1 MAPRIPKDVI
11 RAVGLSLAHG
21 ETDHI
26 NHDGCPAGED
36 TKGRLYVTKTDNGI
50 LLAYCH
56 HCGGKG
62 VVTSKIQNIREDAIT
77 LCDEPLSTTE
87 GTLASGREIDATL
100 ILANKPGVSGNDGVA
115 HKRLHPWFS
124 LGAHDV
130 TSIDLYE
137 EAIARFLRIYQWYG
151 PYMGGYEYIGDNGL
165 WSFHKRSNMKVPT
178 DQTCPQERTDSTYGV
193 RVNYNKST
201 AKSALFVNPCVKCD
215 SPIFVIPQFSQFEGQ
230 QNVLILTEDLVSA
243 QVLASFGFA
252 AMPLFGTHLKPSIAH
267 RIAMAYDFVT
277 VWFDNDSMVVED
289 EAVQIT
295 RLLELFGCF
304 ARCMTRSN
312 MFLSPIQGME
322 LENMALKVDPKRYLL
337 PFDCLYSSVSG
348 VFSGTYEERYRTW
361 FGNEVLENVNRP

>member
-11 RAVGLSLAHG
+11 RSVGLSLASG

-26 NHDGCPAGED
+26 NHDDCPAGED
-36 TKGRLYVTKTDNGI
+36 TKGRLYVTKTDNGM

-77 LCDEPLSTTE
+77 LCGEPLSTTE
-87 GTLASGREIDATL
+87 GTLAGGREIDSTI
-100 ILANKPGVSGNDGVA
+100 ILANKPGVLGGYDGVT
-115 HKRLHPWFS
+115 HQRLHPWFS
-124 LGAHDV
+124 LGAYDPSSV
-130 TSIDLYE
+130 GYYAGE
-137 EAIARFLRIYQWYG
+137 IARFLRIYQWYG

-165 WSFHKRSNMKVPT
+165 WSFHKRSSASVPT
-178 DQTCPQERTDSTYGV
+178 EQTCPPERTDGTYGV

-201 AKSALFVNPCVKCD
+201 SKSALFVNSRVKCD
-215 SPIFVIPQFSQFEGQ
+215 SPIFVVPQLAKFEGQ

-289 EAVQIT
+289 EAIAIT
-295 RLLELFGCF
+295 RQLELFGCF
-304 ARCMTRSN
+304 ARCMTRRN
-312 MFLSPIQGME
+312 MFLSPIEGSE
-322 LENMALKVDPKRYLL
+322 LENMAPKVDPKRYLVH
-337 PFDCLYSSVSG
+337 FANGYSVSG
-348 VFSGTYEERYRTW
+348 AFAGRYEERYRAW
-361 FGNEVLENVNRP
+361 FGNEVFANVN